1 MQSTASYKLHEKGLI
16 SKEHIVT
23 HTHLNF
29 DHHYSSTLHI
39 KFCNKLK
46 FKFCNCPT
54 LVGNSHYGH
63 THQQYQQQVL
73 YIETIIKA
81 L

>member
-1 MQSTASYKLHEKGLI
+1 MQSTASYNLHEKGLI

-39 KFCNKLK
+39 KFCNNGKKLLK
-46 FKFCNCPT
+46 AKIISAT
-54 LVGNSHYGH
+54 L
-63 THQQYQQQVL
+63 
-73 YIETIIKA
+73 
-81 L
+81 